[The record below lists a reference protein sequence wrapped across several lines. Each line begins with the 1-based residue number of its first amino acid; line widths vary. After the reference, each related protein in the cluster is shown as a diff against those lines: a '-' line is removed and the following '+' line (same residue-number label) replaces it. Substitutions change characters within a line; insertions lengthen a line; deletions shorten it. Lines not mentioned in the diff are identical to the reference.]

1 MSVGVD
7 RPTQAGVFAV
17 EPWSIPERELNLDLL
32 AQSES
37 IFALSN
43 GHIGL
48 RANLDEGEPAG
59 LSGTYLN
66 GFHEIRPLPYAEA
79 GYGYPE
85 SGETMINVTNG
96 KVIRL
101 LVDDEPFDLRYG
113 TVEHHERVLDL
124 RDGVLRR
131 EVHWVSPAG
140 QAVVVRSTRLV
151 SFVQRSVAAILY
163 EVEAVDAPARIVV
176 QSELVANE
184 PVPEQTDDP
193 RAAAALRAPL
203 EPEAHSNNA
212 LRAGLAH
219 ITRASRLRIAAGMDH
234 AVDGPD
240 GTVTGAESEPD
251 LARITVSTQLG
262 PGQRFR
268 LVKFIAYGWSSS
280 RSLPALRGQV
290 DAALSAAMRTG
301 WAELCVE
308 QRSYLDDVWD
318 RADVVIEGDPA
329 LQQAVRF
336 SLFHVVQAA
345 ARVEGRAIPAK
356 GLTGR
361 GYDGHSFWDMETYT
375 LPLLTY
381 VLPESAHDALAWRHS
396 TLPLAYARARELNL
410 QGAAFPWRTIS
421 GHECSGYWP
430 AGTAALH
437 INADIA
443 DAVRRYLSANPDD
456 AFEQGPALELLVATA
471 RLWRSVGHH
480 DARGGFRI
488 DGVTGPDEYSALA
501 DNNVYTNLM
510 AARNLRVAADFA
522 VRHPQ
527 RAEDLH
533 VDDEEIASWR
543 NAADGIVIPYD
554 DDLKVTP
561 QAESFTRYRRWD
573 FEGTPQDRYPLLMH
587 YPYFLLYTSQVVK
600 QADLVFA
607 LYACGD
613 HFDAEQKARDFEYYE
628 RITVRDSSLS
638 ATVQAIVAA
647 EVGHVELACDYLGE
661 CAFIDLRNLAFNTG
675 DGIHLA
681 SLAGSWLVAV
691 AGFGGM
697 RDHGDVLSFA
707 PRLPARLT
715 RLSFRLIY
723 RGRRLRVTVTRREAR
738 YELIDGEPIELVHHG
753 APLTVTFGKV
763 QKRALPP
770 PPKRI
775 APHQPP
781 GRSPPLGVVPDPD

>member
-1 MSVGVD
+1 VIGD
-7 RPTQAGVFAV
+7 DIFAV
-17 EPWSIPERELNLDLL
+17 EPWAIPERELNLDLL

-48 RANLDEGEPAG
+48 RGNLDEGEPAG

-113 TVEHHERVLDL
+113 TVERHERVLDL

-163 EVEAVDAPARIVV
+163 EVEAVGAPARIVV

-203 EPEAHSNNA
+203 EPEAHSHHG

-234 AVDGPD
+234 AIDAPD
-240 GTVTGAESEPD
+240 GTVSGAESEDD
-251 LARITVSTQLG
+251 LARVTVSTQLG

-268 LVKFIAYGWSSS
+268 LMKFIAYGWSSS

-301 WAELCVE
+301 WADLCVG

-318 RADVVIEGDPA
+318 RADVEIDGDPE

-345 ARVEGRAIPAK
+345 ARAEGRAIPAK

-381 VLPESAHDALAWRHS
+381 VLPEAAHDALCWRHS
-396 TLPLAYARARELNL
+396 TLPLAYARARELSL
-410 QGAAFPWRTIS
+410 RGAAFPWRTIS
-421 GHECSGYWP
+421 GQECSGYWP

-443 DAVRRYLSANPDD
+443 DAVRRYLSVNPDD
-456 AFEQGPALELLVATA
+456 AFEQGSALELLVATA

-522 VRHPQ
+522 ARHPQ
-527 RAEDLH
+527 RAEHLH

-543 NAADGIVIPYD
+543 DAADEIVIPYD

-561 QAESFTRYRRWD
+561 QAEAFTRCRRWD
-573 FEGTPQDRYPLLMH
+573 FDGTPPDHYPLLMH
-587 YPYFLLYTSQVVK
+587 YPYFLLYSSQVVK

-613 HFDAEQKARDFEYYE
+613 YFDAEQKARDFEYYE
-628 RITVRDSSLS
+628 RVTVRDSSLS
-638 ATVQAIVAA
+638 APVQAIVAA
-647 EVGHVELACDYLGE
+647 EVGHVELACEYLGE

-675 DGIHLA
+675 DGVHLA

-697 RDHGDVLSFA
+697 RDHDDVLAFA

-723 RGRRLRVTVTRREAR
+723 RGRRLRVTVTRDEAR
-738 YELIDGEPIELVHHG
+738 YELIDGEPVELVHHG
-753 APLTVTFGKV
+753 DRVTVTFGEV
-763 QKRALPP
+763 QRRTLPP
-770 PPKRI
+770 
-775 APHQPP
+775 APQRATPEQPP
-781 GRSPPLGVVPDPD
+781 GRSPPLGVVPDPA

>member
-1 MSVGVD
+1 VSG
-7 RPTQAGVFAV
+7 TNAFAV

-32 AQSES
+32 AHSES

-48 RANLDEGEPAG
+48 RGNLDEGEPAG

-113 TVEHHERVLDL
+113 TVERHERVLDL

-163 EVEAVDAPARIVV
+163 EVEAVGAPARIVV

-203 EPEAHSNNA
+203 EPEAHSHNA

-240 GTVTGAESEPD
+240 GTVNGAESEPD
-251 LARITVSTQLG
+251 LARVTVSTQLG

-280 RSLPALRGQV
+280 RSLPAVRGQV

-301 WAELCVE
+301 WADLCVE

-318 RADVVIEGDPA
+318 RADVVIDGDPA

-345 ARVEGRAIPAK
+345 ARAEGRAIPAK

-381 VLPESAHDALAWRHS
+381 VLPESAHDALRWRHS
-396 TLPLAYARARELNL
+396 TLPLAYARARELSL

-522 VRHPQ
+522 ARHQQ
-527 RAEDLH
+527 RADDLH

-543 NAADGIVIPYD
+543 NAADEIVIPYD
-554 DDLKVTP
+554 DELKVTP
-561 QAESFTRYRRWD
+561 QAGAFTHYRRWD
-573 FEGTPQDRYPLLMH
+573 FEGTPHDRYPLLMH
-587 YPYFLLYTSQVVK
+587 YPYFLLYSSQVVK

-613 HFDAEQKARDFEYYE
+613 YFDAEQKARDFEYYE

-638 ATVQAIVAA
+638 AAVQAIVAA
-647 EVGHVELACDYLGE
+647 EVGHVDLACDYLAE
-661 CAFIDLRNLAFNTG
+661 SAFIDLRNLAFNTS
-675 DGIHLA
+675 DGVHLA

-697 RDHGDVLSFA
+697 RDHGDVLAFA
-707 PRLPARLT
+707 PRLPERLT

-753 APLTVTFGKV
+753 VPLTVTFGKV
-763 QKRALPP
+763 QKRTLPP
-770 PPKRI
+770 PPQRI
-775 APHQPP
+775 APQQPP
-781 GRSPPLGVVPDPD
+781 GRSPRLGVVHDPA